1 MPTVTTDALWL
12 GLAAAAGGCI
22 AMQAA
27 ANGAL
32 KQQLGDG
39 RYAAFFSI
47 CGTILTAV
55 AFMLVTRP
63 TPPPA
68 AAIRAAPWW
77 NWIGGPLGALI
88 VLAGATLTPRLGAA
102 AFITAFIA
110 GQVICSLLFD
120 HYGVMNV
127 PQQGLTASRV
137 LGGLMVFAGV
147 MLVRYG

>member
-1 MPTVTTDALWL
+1 MPLVTTDALWL

-22 AMQAA
+22 ALQAA

-47 CGTILTAV
+47 CGTILTAL
-55 AFMLVTRP
+55 AFMLVIRP
-63 TPPPA
+63 APPQT

-102 AFITAFIA
+102 AFITAVIA
-110 GQVICSLLFD
+110 GQVICSLLVD
-120 HYGVMNV
+120 HYGIMNV
-127 PQQGLTASRV
+127 PQQGLTASRI

>member
-1 MPTVTTDALWL
+1 MPLIPTDSPWL

-22 AMQAA
+22 ALQAA

-55 AFMLVTRP
+55 AFMLAVRP
-63 TPPPA
+63 APPTV
-68 AAIRAAPWW
+68 AAIRSAPWW
-77 NWIGGPLGALI
+77 NWIGGPLGGLI
-88 VLAGATLTPRLGAA
+88 VLAGATLTPKIGAA
-102 AFITAFIA
+102 AFITAVVG

-120 HYGVMNV
+120 HYGLMNV
-127 PQQGLTASRV
+127 PQQGITTSRV
-137 LGGLMVFAGV
+137 LGGLLVFAGV
-147 MLVRYG
+147 LLVRYG